1 MTIAQD
7 VVVCGIPSP
16 APWRR
21 IGQKHL
27 ILRLSLYLNAI
38 IVTCICTSSTRFVT
52 KFVTKF
58 L

>member
-1 MTIAQD
+1 MAITQD
-7 VVVCGIPSP
+7 VVVYGIPSP

-21 IGQKHL
+21 IGKKHL

-38 IVTCICTSSTRFVT
+38 KVTCICTSFTRFVT